1 MTITAEAVKQLRE
14 RTGAGMM
21 ECKKALV
28 ETNGDLDAA
37 AENMRKSG
45 LAKADK
51 KASRIAAE
59 GVVVVEISADG
70 KTGVLVEVNS
80 ETDFVAR
87 GDDFRAFANEVAKVA
102 LAASA
107 ANIDALNALKLGS
120 GETVDEKRRALISKL
135 GENLTVRRVTL
146 VKGPTLVGSYVHTD
160 NKKAALVA
168 LDGGDAELARDL
180 AMQVV
185 AASPRYLTPADA
197 PAELVAKEREIETE
211 KAKGE
216 PANASK
222 PAEILAKIVEG
233 RLRKSINEF
242 ALTGQVFVKDSDLTI
257 EKLLQKNKAS
267 VKAFARYE
275 VGAGIEKKQGDF
287 ANEVMEQVKAAQKKD
302 ETDDKSDP
310 PTKH

>member
-1 MTITAEAVKQLRE
+1 MNITAEAVKLLRE

-28 ETNGDLDAA
+28 EANGDADIA
-37 AENMRKSG
+37 AENMRKAG

-51 KASRIAAE
+51 KASRVAAE
-59 GVVVVEISADG
+59 GVVVVEKSADG

-87 GDDFRAFANEVAKVA
+87 GDDFRGFAGEVAKAA
-102 LAASA
+102 LAANA
-107 ANIDALNALKLGS
+107 ANVEAASGLKLAS
-120 GETVDEKRRALISKL
+120 GETVEDKRRALIAKL
-135 GENLTVRRVTL
+135 GENLTVRRVVL
-146 VKGPTLVGSYVHTD
+146 VTAPTVVGSYVHTD
-160 NKKAALVA
+160 SKKAALVA
-168 LDGGDAELARDL
+168 LEGGDVELARDL

-197 PAELVAKEREIETE
+197 PADMVAKEREIETE
-211 KAKGE
+211 KAKTE

-242 ALTGQVFVKDSDLTI
+242 ALTGQVFVKDGDLTI
-257 EKLLQKNKAS
+257 EKLLQKSKAS
-267 VKAFARYE
+267 V
-275 VGAGIEKKQGDF
+275 
-287 ANEVMEQVKAAQKKD
+287 
-302 ETDDKSDP
+302 
-310 PTKH
+310 

>member
-1 MTITAEAVKQLRE
+1 MNISADSVKQLRE

-28 ETNGDLDAA
+28 EANGDLDAA
-37 AENMRKSG
+37 AENMRKTG

-59 GVVVVEISADG
+59 GVVVIEKSADG

-87 GDDFRAFANEVAKVA
+87 GDDFRGFAGEVAKVA
-102 LAASA
+102 LAAGASSVEA
-107 ANIDALNALKLGS
+107 VNGLKLSS
-120 GETVDEKRRALISKL
+120 GETVDDKRRALIAKI

-146 VKGPTLVGSYVHTD
+146 VKAPTIVGSYVHTD

-168 LDGGDAELARDL
+168 LEGGDAELARDV

-185 AASPRYLTPADA
+185 ASSPRYLSPADA
-197 PAELVAKEREIETE
+197 PAELVAKEREIATE
-211 KAKGE
+211 FVKNDPGNAK
-216 PANASK
+216 K
-222 PAEILAKIVEG
+222 PDEIKTKIVEG
-233 RLRKSINEF
+233 RVRKSIDEF
-242 ALTGQVFVKDSDLTI
+242 ALTQQLFVKDDSLTI
-257 EKLLQKNKAS
+257 DKLLQKNKAS
-267 VKAFARYE
+267 VKAFERFE

-287 ANEVMEQVKAAQKKD
+287 ANEVMEQVKAAQ
-302 ETDDKSDP
+302 TKSDP
-310 PTKH
+310 PATKH

>member
-37 AENMRKSG
+37 AENMRKAG

-51 KASRIAAE
+51 KASRVAAE
-59 GVVVVEISADG
+59 GLVVVEKSADG

-87 GDDFRAFANEVAKVA
+87 GDDFRGFAGEVAKVA
-102 LAASA
+102 LANA
-107 ANIDALNALKLGS
+107 AGSVDAVNSLKLAS
-120 GETVDEKRRALISKL
+120 GETVDEKRRALIAKL

-146 VKGPTLVGSYVHTD
+146 VQAPTVVGSYVHTD

-168 LDGGDAELARDL
+168 VEGGDAELARDL

-185 AASPRYLTPADA
+185 ASSPRYITPAEA
-197 PAELVAKEREIETE
+197 PADMVAKEREIATE
-211 KAKGE
+211 QVNND
-216 PANASK
+216 PANAKK
-222 PAEILAKIVEG
+222 PPDIRTKIIDG
-233 RLRKSINEF
+233 RVRKAVDEF
-242 ALTGQVFVKDSDLTI
+242 ALSQQVFVKDGDLTI
-257 EKLLQKNKAS
+257 DKLLKNNKAT
-267 VKAFARYE
+267 VKAFERYE

-302 ETDDKSDP
+302 DKSDP
-310 PTKH
+310 PTRH

>member
-1 MTITAEAVKQLRE
+1 
-14 RTGAGMM
+14 MM

-28 ETNGDLDAA
+28 ETNGDLDMA

-51 KASRIAAE
+51 KASRVAAE
-59 GVVVVEISADG
+59 GVVVVEKSADG

-87 GDDFRAFANEVAKVA
+87 GDDFRGFANEVAQVA

-107 ANIDALNALKLGS
+107 DSVDTVNGLKLGS
-120 GETVDEKRRALISKL
+120 GETVDEKRRALIAKL

-146 VKGPTLVGSYVHTD
+146 VKAPTIVGSYVHTD
-160 NKKAALVA
+160 HKKAALVA
-168 LDGGDAELARDL
+168 LEGGDAELARDV

-197 PAELVAKEREIETE
+197 PAELVAKEREIATDLVNNDAANAKKPEE
-211 KAKGE
+211 IKAKIIDG
-216 PANASK
+216 K
-222 PAEILAKIVEG
+222 V
-233 RLRKSINEF
+233 RKAVDEF
-242 ALTGQVFVKDSDLTI
+242 ALVQQAFVKDSALTI
-257 EKLLQKNKAS
+257 DKLLKDKKAT
-267 VKAFARYE
+267 VKSFERFE

-302 ETDDKSDP
+302 DKTDP

>member
-1 MTITAEAVKQLRE
+1 MNITADAVKQLRE

-28 ETNGDLDAA
+28 EAKGDLDAA

-51 KASRIAAE
+51 KASRVAAE
-59 GVVVVEISADG
+59 GVVVIEKSADG
-70 KTGVLVEVNS
+70 KTGVLVEINS

-87 GDDFRAFANEVAKVA
+87 GDDFRGFAADVAKAA
-102 LAASA
+102 LAAKA
-107 ANIDALNALKLGS
+107 GDVDALNGLKLAS
-120 GETVDEKRRALISKL
+120 GETVDEKRRALIAKL
-135 GENLTVRRVTL
+135 GENLTVRRVVL
-146 VKGPTLVGSYVHTD
+146 VSAPTLVGSYVHTD

-168 LDGGDAELARDL
+168 VEGGDADLARDL

-197 PAELVAKEREIETE
+197 PADLVAKEREIETE
-211 KAKGE
+211 KAKTE

-222 PAEILAKIVEG
+222 PADILAKIVEG

-242 ALTGQVFVKDSDLTI
+242 ALTGQVFVKDGDLTI
-257 EKLLQKNKAS
+257 EKLLKNAKAT
-267 VKAFARYE
+267 VKAFERYE

-287 ANEVMEQVKAAQKKD
+287 ASEVMEQVKAAQKS
-302 ETDDKSDP
+302 EP

>member
-1 MTITAEAVKQLRE
+1 MNISADAVKQLRE

-28 ETNGDLDAA
+28 EAKGDLDAA
-37 AENMRKSG
+37 AENMRKTG

-59 GVVVVEISADG
+59 GVVVIEKSADG

-87 GDDFRAFANEVAKVA
+87 GDDFRGFAGEVAKVA

-107 ANIDALNALKLGS
+107 SSIDAVNGLKLAS
-120 GETVDEKRRALISKL
+120 GETVDEKRRSLISKL

-146 VKGPTLVGSYVHTD
+146 VKAPTVVGSYVHTD
-160 NKKAALVA
+160 NKKAAMVA
-168 LDGGDAELARDL
+168 LEGGDAELARDV

-185 AASPRYLTPADA
+185 ASSPRYLSPADA
-197 PAELVAKEREIETE
+197 PAELVAKEREIATE
-211 KAKGE
+211 FVKNDPGNAK
-216 PANASK
+216 K
-222 PAEILAKIVEG
+222 PDEIKAKIVDG
-233 RLRKSINEF
+233 RVRKAIDEF
-242 ALTGQVFVKDSDLTI
+242 ALTQQLFVKDDSLTI
-257 EKLLQKNKAS
+257 DKLLQKNKAS
-267 VKAFARYE
+267 VKAFERYE

-287 ANEVMEQVKAAQKKD
+287 ANEVMEQVKAAQ
-302 ETDDKSDP
+302 TKSDP
-310 PTKH
+310 PATKH

>member
-28 ETNGDLDAA
+28 ESNGDLDMA

-51 KASRIAAE
+51 KASRVAAE
-59 GVVVVEISADG
+59 GVVVVEKSADG
-70 KTGVLVEVNS
+70 KTGVLVEINS

-87 GDDFRAFANEVAKVA
+87 GDDFRGFANEVAKVA
-102 LAASA
+102 LAAGADSV
-107 ANIDALNALKLGS
+107 DAVNSLKLSS
-120 GETVDEKRRALISKL
+120 GETVDEKRRALIAKL
-135 GENLTVRRVTL
+135 GENLSVRRLTL
-146 VKGPTLVGSYVHTD
+146 VKAPTIVGSYVHTD
-160 NKKAALVA
+160 AKKAALVA
-168 LDGGDAELARDL
+168 LEGGDAELARDV

-197 PAELVAKEREIETE
+197 PADLVAKEREIATDLVNNDAANAKKPDEI
-211 KAKGE
+211 KAKIIDG
-216 PANASK
+216 K
-222 PAEILAKIVEG
+222 V
-233 RLRKSINEF
+233 RKAVDEF
-242 ALTGQVFVKDSDLTI
+242 ALVQQVFVKNGDLTI
-257 EKLLQKNKAS
+257 DKLVKNAKAS
-267 VKAFARYE
+267 IKSFERYE

-302 ETDDKSDP
+302 DKTDP

>member
-28 ETNGDLDAA
+28 ESNGDLDVA
-37 AENMRKSG
+37 AENMRKAG

-51 KASRIAAE
+51 KASRVAAE
-59 GVVVVEISADG
+59 GVVVVEISADK

-87 GDDFRAFANEVAKVA
+87 GDDFRGFANEIAKVA
-102 LAASA
+102 LAAGASSVEA
-107 ANIDALNALKLGS
+107 INGLKLAS
-120 GETVDEKRRALISKL
+120 GETVDEKRRALIAKI
-135 GENLTVRRVTL
+135 GENLSVRRVTL
-146 VKGPTLVGSYVHTD
+146 VKASTIVGAYVHTD

-168 LDGGDAELARDL
+168 LEGGDAELARDV

-197 PAELVAKEREIETE
+197 PAELVAKEREIATDLVNNDAANAKKPDEI
-211 KAKGE
+211 KAKIIDG
-216 PANASK
+216 K
-222 PAEILAKIVEG
+222 V
-233 RLRKSINEF
+233 RKAVDEF
-242 ALTGQVFVKDSDLTI
+242 ALVQQIFVKNGDLTI
-257 EKLLQKNKAS
+257 DKLVKNAKAS
-267 VKAFARYE
+267 IKSFERYE
-275 VGAGIEKKQGDF
+275 VGAGIEKKTGDF
-287 ANEVMEQVKAAQKKD
+287 AAEVMEQVKAAQKKD
-302 ETDDKSDP
+302 DP

>member
-28 ETNGDLDAA
+28 ESNGDLDAA
-37 AENMRKSG
+37 AENMRKAG

-51 KASRIAAE
+51 KASRVAAE
-59 GVVVVEISADG
+59 GMVVVEKSADG

-87 GDDFRAFANEVAKVA
+87 GDDFRGFAAEVAKVA
-102 LAASA
+102 LAAGAES
-107 ANIDALNALKLGS
+107 IDTLNTLKLAS
-120 GETVDEKRRALISKL
+120 GDTVDEKRRALIAKL

-146 VKGPTLVGSYVHTD
+146 VKAPTVVGSYVHTD

-168 LDGGDAELARDL
+168 VEGGDAELARDL

-185 AASPRYLTPADA
+185 ASSPRYLSPADA
-197 PAELVAKEREIETE
+197 PAELVAKEREIATE
-211 KAKGE
+211 QVNNDA
-216 PANASK
+216 ANAKK
-222 PAEILAKIVEG
+222 PAEIKTKIIEG
-233 RLRKSINEF
+233 RVRKAVDEF
-242 ALTGQVFVKDSDLTI
+242 ALTQQVFVKDGDLTI
-257 EKLLQKNKAS
+257 DKLLKNNKAA
-267 VKAFARYE
+267 VKAFERYE

-302 ETDDKSDP
+302 DKTDP
-310 PTKH
+310 PTRH

>member
-1 MTITAEAVKQLRE
+1 MNITADAVKQLRE

-28 ETNGDLDAA
+28 EANGDADVA
-37 AENMRKSG
+37 AENMRKAG

-51 KASRIAAE
+51 KASRVAAE
-59 GVVVVEISADG
+59 GVVVIEKSADG

-87 GDDFRAFANEVAKVA
+87 GDDFRGFVADVAKAA
-102 LAASA
+102 LAAQASNVEA
-107 ANIDALNALKLGS
+107 ISGLKLSG
-120 GETVDEKRRALISKL
+120 GETVDEKRRALIAKI
-135 GENLTVRRVTL
+135 GEKIDVRRVAF
-146 VKGPTLVGSYVHTD
+146 VSAPTVVGAYVHTD

-168 LDGGDAELARDL
+168 MDGGDAELARDL

-197 PAELVAKEREIETE
+197 PAEHVAKEREIETA
-211 KAKGE
+211 KALAEG
-216 PANASK
+216 K
-222 PAEILAKIVEG
+222 PAEIVAKMIEG

-242 ALTGQVFVKDSDLTI
+242 ALTGQVFVKDPDLTI
-257 EKLLQKNKAS
+257 EKLLKNNKAS
-267 VKAFARYE
+267 VKGFERFE

-287 ANEVMEQVKAAQKKD
+287 ANEVMEQVKAAQTK
-302 ETDDKSDP
+302 TDP
-310 PTKH
+310 PATKH